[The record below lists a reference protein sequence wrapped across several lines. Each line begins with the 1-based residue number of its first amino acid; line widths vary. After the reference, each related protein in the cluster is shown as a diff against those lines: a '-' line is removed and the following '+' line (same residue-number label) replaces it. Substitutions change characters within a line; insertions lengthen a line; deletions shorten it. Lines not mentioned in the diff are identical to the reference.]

1 MKKKSI
7 IKVVALKYDGLLFET
22 AKEVEDYIVCENEKL
37 KFEKELKKQKKLRD
51 PFNFEITSGYFDFLI
66 YKNGYQDRDEN
77 IKYVCYKTKRFQDA
91 LEKVIKR
98 KDVSAYGSL
107 DYECYIL
114 DKNKKRTNYTID
126 LHDIPENHTA
136 RNYF

>member
-22 AKEVEDYIVCENEKL
+22 AKEVEDYIAHQNERL
-37 KFEKELKKQKKLRD
+37 QFEKELKKQEKLRD
-51 PFNFEITSGYFDFLI
+51 PLNFEITSGYFDFLI
-66 YKNGYQDRDEN
+66 YKNGYSDRDDDV
-77 IKYVCYKTKRFQDA
+77 KYVCYKTKRFKDA

-98 KDVSAYGSL
+98 KDVSDGESL

-126 LHDIPENHTA
+126 LHDIPENHEA